1 MTTRSPYRPARRDV
15 LTGGAALLAGTGA
28 VPTDAA
34 AAVVRAAA
42 PDLAALGDLTTD
54 ARPIDAAERA
64 SRLER
69 AQALMRAHGI
79 GAVLIEPGSSLI
91 YFTGVRW
98 GRSERLTAAILPV
111 EGEPC
116 IVTPFFEEPSVRQ
129 TLAVPAE
136 VRVWQEDQD
145 PLTTVA
151 GFLRDRGLA
160 ARPVGVE
167 ESVRYFVYAGLA
179 RALPGARLVSANPV
193 VRGCRMIKT
202 AAEIALMQR
211 ATEVTLAAYRWTY
224 PRVEKGM
231 TGQQIGA
238 LMTAATEKLGGE
250 PEFALALIGPA
261 AALPHGS
268 REVIR
273 VADGQVVLM
282 DCGCTV
288 QGYQSDVSRTWVH
301 GSASSEQRRVW
312 EEVKAAQALAFR
324 TARVGSAAGAVDD
337 AVRGYYEPLGYG
349 PGYRLPG
356 LSHRTGHGIGM
367 DGHEPVNLVHGEMTR
382 LAPGM
387 CFSDEPGL
395 YLPGKF
401 GVRLEDCF
409 HVTAD
414 GPRWFSEPPESIERP
429 V

>member
-1 MTTRSPYRPARRDV
+1 MVITRRS
-15 LTGGAALLAGTGA
+15 LL
-28 VPTDAA
+28 AA
-34 AAVVRAAA
+34 AALAPVASVLRAAE
-42 PDLAALGDLTTD
+42 PDLSALRDITAD

-64 SRLER
+64 ARLAR
-69 AQALMRAHGI
+69 AQALMKANGV
-79 GAVLIEPGSSLI
+79 GAVLIEPGASLV

-116 IVTPFFEEPSVRQ
+116 IITPFFEEPSVRQ

-145 PLTTVA
+145 PLRTVA
-151 GFLRDRGLA
+151 GFLRDRRLA
-160 ARPVGVE
+160 ARPVGIE
-167 ESVRYFVYAGLA
+167 ETARFFAFDGLA
-179 RALPGARLVSANPV
+179 RALPGARLVSADPV

-202 AAEIALMQR
+202 PAEIALMR
-211 ATEVTLAAYRWTY
+211 KATDVTIAAYRWLR
-224 PRVEKGM
+224 PRVERGM
-231 TGQQIGA
+231 TGAEIGA
-238 LMTAATEKLGGE
+238 LMTAATRKLGGE
-250 PEFALALIGPA
+250 PQFALALIGPA

-268 REVIR
+268 REVHR

-301 GSASSEQRRVW
+301 GTATREQRTVW
-312 EEVKAAQALAFR
+312 DHMARGQQVAFAA
-324 TARVGSAAGAVDD
+324 ARVGAPAGSVDD
-337 AVRGYYEPLGYG
+337 AVRRFYERLGYG

-367 DGHEPVNLVHGEMTR
+367 DGHEPVNLVRGEATP

-409 HVTAD
+409 HMTEQ
-414 GPRWFSEPPESIERP
+414 GPRWFSEPPKSLDAP